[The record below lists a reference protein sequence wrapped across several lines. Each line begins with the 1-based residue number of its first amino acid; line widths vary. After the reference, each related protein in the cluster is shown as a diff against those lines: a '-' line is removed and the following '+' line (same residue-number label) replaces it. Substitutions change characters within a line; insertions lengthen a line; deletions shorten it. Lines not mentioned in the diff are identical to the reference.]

1 MILARVY
8 SHEKLTF
15 PYLMELVAWAFME
28 KYIFS
33 TWFPGLP
40 ENVANQMTEL
50 QSWVRPGGMP
60 LLFTGP
66 RGMNLTIADNNKT
79 PEKAE
84 YWRAYT
90 KSLLFQNPSARECI
104 QDVLPLSTHLLDH
117 LLWVQVGEN
126 KPVNEYMEAV
136 QKSLVNAR
144 ILAAEL
150 GCQRGVYE
158 IDDDISIGDKY
169 DDSRMTDAMFT
180 AEVGERVIVY
190 CILSKGWVKRAYM
203 GAKKIDVRICKARV
217 IVGTARQ
224 GHS

>member
-1 MILARVY
+1 
-8 SHEKLTF
+8 
-15 PYLMELVAWAFME
+15 MELVAWAFME

-40 ENVANQMTEL
+40 EDVAKQMTEV
-50 QSWVRPGGMP
+50 QSWIRPGGTP

-66 RGMNLTIADNNKT
+66 RCMNLTKPDNNRI

-90 KSLLFQNPSARECI
+90 KSLLFQNPRARDCI
-104 QDVLPLSTHLLDH
+104 KDVLPLSTHILDH
-117 LLWVQVGEN
+117 LLAVQVGEN

-136 QKSLVNAR
+136 RKSLVNAR
-144 ILAAEL
+144 ILAADL
-150 GCQRGVYE
+150 GCQRGVYQ
-158 IDDDISIGDKY
+158 IDDDIRIGERY
-169 DDSRMTDAMFT
+169 DDSRMTDALFT
-180 AEVGERVIVY
+180 AEVGDRVVVY

-224 GHS
+224 GRP